1 MEGDDGKM
9 DRKAVARETINI
21 MRQGYY
27 EIEDGS
33 RTKRIEI
40 AEDMKRSVR
49 QSVLITPAQGEEIL
63 RKYEAEEGEDGCS
76 VADWR
81 NQGEVADG
89 SDGKDLMNREETSG
103 GSDDKGWANQGE
115 VLDKSD
121 GKAWMNQGEI
131 PDRSDGRSLV
141 NQEKTLYRSDG
152 KGQVNQE
159 EFLGRSKA
167 KEEFNQE
174 GGDSDSRHAKER
186 IRIEI
191 YNIST
196 VDAIRKLSQEGRKRI
211 GVLNFASAKN
221 PGGGFI
227 NGAMAQEESLAT
239 SSTLYRTLTAHEE
252 YYRENRARS
261 SMMYTDY
268 GIYSPDVAF
277 FRDGKFKLVEKPVY
291 ASVLTLPAV
300 NMGQVLLKGEDAE
313 EARRVMRRR
322 MKLALAIFADQG
334 AKNLVLGAYGCGV
347 FRNDP
352 VQVAVWWKEI
362 MEEGFEQYFESVV
375 YAVLD
380 TSRGGAC
387 IRAFQEVMKEQAG

>member
-1 MEGDDGKM
+1 M
-9 DRKAVARETINI
+9 DRKAVARETLNI

-33 RTKRIEI
+33 MIKRIEV
-40 AEDMKRSVR
+40 AKDMERSVS
-49 QSVLITPAQGEEIL
+49 QSILITPDQGEEIL
-63 RKYEAEEGEDGCS
+63 RKYEAEDGLGGLC
-76 VADWR
+76 VTDWR
-81 NQGEVADG
+81 NQKETPGRSDGMDQENQGESPDRSKEKEKQKEKLHHAGGG
-89 SDGKDLMNREETSG
+89 SDGYHEENRMRTET
-103 GSDDKGWANQGE
+103 
-115 VLDKSD
+115 
-121 GKAWMNQGEI
+121 
-131 PDRSDGRSLV
+131 
-141 NQEKTLYRSDG
+141 
-152 KGQVNQE
+152 
-159 EFLGRSKA
+159 
-167 KEEFNQE
+167 
-174 GGDSDSRHAKER
+174 
-186 IRIEI
+186 

-196 VDAIRKLSQEGRKRI
+196 VDAIRMLAQEGRQGI

-227 NGAMAQEESLAT
+227 NGAMAQEESLAA

-268 GIYSPDVAF
+268 GIYSPDVTF

-291 ASVLTLPAV
+291 ASCLTLPAV
-300 NMGQVLLKGEDAE
+300 NMGQVLLKGEDE
-313 EARRVMRRR
+313 DEAKRVMRRR
-322 MKLALAIFADQG
+322 MKLALAIFAEYG

-362 MEEGFEQYFESVV
+362 MEEGFERFFESVV

-380 TSRGGAC
+380 KSRGGAC
-387 IRAFQEVMKEQAG
+387 IRAFQKAMGELVLTP